1 MTVAEH
7 GTERTGIQGMGLDD
21 KDGNAMQILLLRAV
35 RIWIQGIKLKDAI
48 TYTKTLDSKDK
59 IGSNVI

>member
-1 MTVAEH
+1 
-7 GTERTGIQGMGLDD
+7 MGLDD